1 MFDYNLI
8 HLNHRYFYLFG
19 SIKLISNFFLFIRW
33 SQFTFFFFAHFHFC
47 SLAVEYKKLVLSLLK
62 SNAYFPLHLCIL
74 YMFWVR
80 TNLPSSFFFL
90 HEPALE
96 SKWTFS
102 SLHFVTGH
110 WGPSFW
116 RFQKMVRKGAL
127 PVVWVKMV
135 EGKTCSSSLIRL
147 PEDRKVSILFLLY
160 LCIYMGLKAK
170 VLFNTSEANSSQR
183 FENID

>member
-80 TNLPSSFFFL
+80 TNLPSSFFFF
-90 HEPALE
+90 A
-96 SKWTFS
+96 WTCVGVQMDF
-102 SLHFVTGH
+102 
-110 WGPSFW
+110 
-116 RFQKMVRKGAL
+116 
-127 PVVWVKMV
+127 
-135 EGKTCSSSLIRL
+135 
-147 PEDRKVSILFLLY
+147 FLLAFCNGPLRPILLKISKDGSKGGTTCRMSKDGRRQDMFKLVDKIARRPKSFNLILALFMY
-160 LCIYMGLKAK
+160 LYGPQ
-170 VLFNTSEANSSQR
+170 SQSS
-183 FENID
+183 F